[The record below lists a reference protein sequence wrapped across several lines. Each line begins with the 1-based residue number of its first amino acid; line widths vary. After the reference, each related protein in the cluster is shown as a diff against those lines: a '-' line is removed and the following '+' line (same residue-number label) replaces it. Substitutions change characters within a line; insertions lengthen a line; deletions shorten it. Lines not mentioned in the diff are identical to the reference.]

1 MLCLG
6 LIYECPSAA
15 TASEVEE
22 QQFREC
28 ASKEHAQCVV
38 VLFACVCGVC
48 VCVRA
53 FCVCENTLSSGSLMF
68 KETDLQAPECLCA
81 CVCAEV
87 CLCVRT
93 ILFGG

>member
-28 ASKEHAQCVV
+28 ASKERAQCVV

-48 VCVRA
+48 VCVYVR
-53 FCVCENTLSSGSLMF
+53 F
-68 KETDLQAPECLCA
+68 
-81 CVCAEV
+81 VCAKTHCQV
-87 CLCVRT
+87 VL
-93 ILFGG
+93 